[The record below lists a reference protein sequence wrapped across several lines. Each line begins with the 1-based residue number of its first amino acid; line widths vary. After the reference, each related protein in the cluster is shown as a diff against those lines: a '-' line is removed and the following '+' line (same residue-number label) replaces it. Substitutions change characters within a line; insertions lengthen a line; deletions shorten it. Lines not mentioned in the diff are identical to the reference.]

1 MWWSTLFLGIV
12 ILLACMRMRPVQPRT
27 ALVVVVG
34 DVARSPRMCYHIA
47 SLVRHGWSVYVAGY
61 FDTPLPQTLCAP
73 SVHAVRLWG
82 VPTALSRLPR
92 VLFPLVALI
101 KVPLQTLSLWLTLVA
116 LTPKPA
122 VVLVQVPPAIPTL
135 MVVQCA
141 RIITRSRLILD
152 WHNLAYTLLALRLGP
167 RSVLVRISELLERIF
182 GRSAH
187 VHLFVT
193 HAMQQH
199 LARHWQLRGHTAVLH
214 DRPPSHF
221 ARLSTTEAHAFFE
234 RAGPSIWGKNV
245 MRSDPTPALAVT
257 STSWTPDE
265 DMHMLLDAASI
276 YESRARLQ
284 HEPLFLSIVITGK
297 GPLRAA
303 FEKTMQKRASS
314 EQWRHVRIETAW
326 LAAEDY
332 PRLLG
337 AANVGISL
345 HTSSSG
351 LDLPM
356 KVVDMLGCGLRVCAL
371 SFPCLSE
378 LIKPDI
384 NGDVFSDAAG
394 LASCIERIIQ
404 MPALPPGSHT
414 PFPGSDPISW
424 DVLWD
429 RVVAPLLCT

>member
-167 RSVLVRISELLERIF
+167 RSVLVRISELLVRVF
-182 GRSAH
+182 
-187 VHLFVT
+187 
-193 HAMQQH
+193 
-199 LARHWQLRGHTAVLH
+199 
-214 DRPPSHF
+214 
-221 ARLSTTEAHAFFE
+221 
-234 RAGPSIWGKNV
+234 KN
-245 MRSDPTPALAVT
+245 R
-257 STSWTPDE
+257 
-265 DMHMLLDAASI
+265 
-276 YESRARLQ
+276 RR
-284 HEPLFLSIVITGK
+284 K
-297 GPLRAA
+297 
-303 FEKTMQKRASS
+303 
-314 EQWRHVRIETAW
+314 
-326 LAAEDY
+326 
-332 PRLLG
+332 
-337 AANVGISL
+337 
-345 HTSSSG
+345 SSS
-351 LDLPM
+351 
-356 KVVDMLGCGLRVCAL
+356 R
-371 SFPCLSE
+371 
-378 LIKPDI
+378 
-384 NGDVFSDAAG
+384 
-394 LASCIERIIQ
+394 RI
-404 MPALPPGSHT
+404 
-414 PFPGSDPISW
+414 
-424 DVLWD
+424 
-429 RVVAPLLCT
+429 LLQRL